1 METTMCLGALTHLIY
16 LKQFFME
23 KWHGFLHLL
32 PGGEGW
38 GDRVM
43 WEMQDLFRA
52 GTLWAQAE
60 ESI

>member
-1 METTMCLGALTHLIY
+1 MCLGALTHLIY
-16 LKQFFME
+16 FKPFFVE

-32 PGGEGW
+32 PGGEGQR
-38 GDRVM
+38 GDTVT

-52 GTLWAQAE
+52 ATELRAQAE